1 MKGVKP
7 SDLAKGFSLAGF
19 SKAETQAALKNSK
32 FENSMKSV
40 VEEFGNFNMATT
52 GIKGK
57 FNTMKDGAEKL
68 GKALKTK
75 VTTGAKGAWGALKK
89 VAGINPLLTA
99 GVIAAGAG
107 FGAYKLYQAHKDNR
121 LQDASEDADKWQSK
135 NKSLS
140 EQITQYDSLK
150 SQLDAGTASAQEE
163 YNIRSQILEIQNEIT
178 NAYGDQAAGID
189 LVNGSLDKQKAKLEE
204 IRQEKADEFIRD
216 NSSGIFSNPIKDAK
230 KAMETEKNNHI
241 ADSIGE
247 DTKQYTLLQKAINR
261 TNQKLKEQGF
271 TGGSLGL
278 EKNSI
283 NGTYSLDYKGNA
295 ENSKTV
301 QTALQK
307 ELKEIAQ
314 DTDSTELFEDI
325 QANIDNNIRSAD
337 KTIDKYGDFYKQV
350 REAELINDT
359 TKYGKNKKG
368 NGGKIATEWLSD
380 YEDAVNKYNE
390 AFSSGEQETIDS
402 AKKNYDDFYSKLPKD
417 LKEKYAPEIK
427 EITDG
432 LDTEAINKNDF
443 VQALKG
449 TDQYAKGFT
458 KTAQELK
465 KLNLTEDD
473 VYGIFNS
480 TDMKDSVT
488 KGRLVALRGIAEQL
502 GIIDDISSSESIQ
515 KFIEALGDAGII
527 TASDH
532 IDTTALSAEQ
542 LATKVEA
549 AQTALSNINSV
560 ISASNSDSGLLTDN
574 ITALEESFGGL
585 DSYNAESLLSNTAD
599 GVKLNTTALKG
610 LIVQQ
615 HKADSDDLE
624 ARIKGQNEELQ
635 KQKDILNDVTQSED
649 NKQNAKEQIDSITDA
664 IERMKQ
670 AQSQLYASYKQQ
682 MELTSDYQAVLDAE
696 STPNAGARYDNMK
709 SKVKTAKEAFDK
721 GEIGTD
727 DFKTVA
733 RYLSPNGFEDPE
745 NFAENYQKAKRY
757 LTDDSSG
764 VINFLQDLQ
773 SKGLATMTTLAD
785 GTHEWTTS
793 FDDAAEA
800 SKQAGM
806 GYEFFMDMFGKA
818 EDYGA
823 FNTFISSAEEGELKV
838 QDLSKQLAEAKTR
851 MAELQSQGADESS
864 LQGQQKVVDELE
876 AKLGKQQGVLDDYYG
891 SYKQK
896 QAQQLEDAKEQLD
909 LMSNQIKNESNQNVK
924 DFLIANF
931 KQLAKE
937 YGLDY
942 NYDENSGNI
951 SVDND
956 AYKDQMS
963 QYGNTWVNPAS
974 AKDMGYKEGTQEAK
988 DYQAAVDSLTA
999 AHKKND
1005 TATEEAFKTLSQYN
1019 AEELKGIEL
1028 DNNKYDSDDAG
1039 LRKAEDALQMLS
1051 DTYGLTKD
1059 QLLEGLEGLGQL
1071 KLDVDTSSM
1080 ENLKHEATEAQEKL
1094 NEITGKTYKFNF
1106 DTSNLN
1112 TIRQQIEQAKE
1123 QLSQFQFTDSTGK
1136 KRVDYSQNGAK
1147 EATTVYAASI
1157 KQEQDAEYSNSNIG
1171 KVDTSSVEGT
1181 TKECITAAQEFMQA
1195 KNEMDV
1201 QTQLAQEG
1209 ATNTLD
1215 QASQKCQ
1222 QAYETFKNEAT
1233 ENGIKIDTS
1242 DIQTAEDELLTL
1254 SGEDLSTKF
1263 NVDVSDLNTALTDV
1277 QQLQT
1282 DGKLSTKIDLDIDA
1296 NSMSI
1301 DNLESKIQ
1309 ELSKEQT
1316 KFTIDGDVEDAEK
1329 VQALI
1334 DLLQQIHD
1342 KKVQVTAE
1350 TQGAELVDQLQ
1361 ARISELQ
1368 GKGVTI
1374 DAIVQD
1380 DQVSQLVNEIAQ
1392 LPPEVQIAI
1401 GVDESNVGN
1410 VDAIKSQIEANP
1422 ASITVN
1428 YKKGD
1433 EPKKADDISGKANY
1447 TLGEH
1452 PTEAPTIQGTA
1463 NYTLGSYPKTA
1474 PTIYGTAVYTKKVQ
1488 ATGSMTSIAHADGTA
1503 YNMLNLKPL
1512 SSAHAGGNVALGQNE
1527 TALTNEVGTESIVRD
1542 GVWSLLPGG
1551 PHMENLKKGDIIFS
1565 ASQTEDLLKHGKTNS
1580 HARAYANGTLAVS
1593 PAHVGGPSTT
1603 GYSGLNDKYLKKS
1616 SSRSNNSSSNSSN
1629 RSSSKS
1635 GSSNSSRNS
1644 SSSSSS
1650 KWEDP
1655 WKNVVDWFERLVT
1668 KFENRIDLAQS
1679 RSENATA
1686 LSTKNNYLTR
1696 AINYSNTLMS
1706 DYVKGRQMYVRASN
1720 RYANKVGLSS
1730 RLVRQV
1736 QNGTIDIE
1744 SLDENTKSKVEAYQ
1758 KWYDKIVECDKAIED
1773 LKSQE
1778 KDLYKQ
1784 RLDNVTEKY
1793 DALKSVYENQNNT
1806 LSSLNEWA
1814 SEIGNSEGVGSGY
1827 YQNIITQRNNQSAQ
1841 TNLITSEIKEYQAQL
1856 NQIRKK
1862 YGVNST
1868 FYKES
1873 LAGLEDLKT
1882 ALNDSKKA
1890 TAELTNQLYELAA
1903 NAAQYK
1909 TDKYTRASEKQSA
1922 YRDYK
1927 DANRYYNSKT
1937 GDFAKGI
1944 TESDYRNAIT
1954 TNYNTIKALQEQK
1967 NLVQQKMLTVKSG
1980 SSKYQEYADQLA
1992 DLDKKILETANDNAS
2007 LKKSIVDL
2015 RFEQFDDAQDKL
2027 DDLIEDYG
2035 NLRDMMDSDTFY
2047 DSDTGAFTKTGLAN
2061 VSLINKEMDVYKQ
2074 KISDCTAELDR
2085 LESLKKNG
2093 MLTADEYKERS
2104 EKAMDEI
2111 RQASKS
2117 LYSDQ
2122 QSLLDMYTNKISTEN
2137 DLLKDNIDKRKE
2149 AFENK
2154 RDYYEFDKTLKDK
2167 NKDINALKA
2176 QIAALEGTTNASAK
2190 ARLAQLKAD
2199 LKDKED
2205 DLADTK
2211 YQHQL
2216 DMESKGYDNLSDQAD
2231 DALDKTLNALKSNT
2245 DFQKS
2250 VINNMLAEV
2259 KKSYKDTFEEI
2270 SKIIEDTG
2278 YKTSTLFKDKLNADT
2293 IKNST
2298 NETVN
2303 DAKKHPGS
2311 YTNVSTSGVAGDS
2324 KANTAVNGALKDS
2337 ESAGKAANDIGY
2349 DQNGKSYSSK
2359 LTLSLS
2365 PKSVTIYVGKKQ
2377 TVKVNY
2383 KNAATDNLQNFTATV
2398 KDSSIATVQKSNN
2411 NSFIVTAKKSGR
2423 TTVTV
2428 HPVVSSA
2435 TAVTLNVTVRQNNY
2449 NKYAKTVDKVLNRS
2463 GYKFSDSERQSI
2475 KDSLIVGKSDK
2486 ELSNTKNF
2494 NARIQN
2500 AIKKNQLTKWYKS
2513 LTNRTFKSADYVKR
2527 HALIQHFNKKGKA
2540 ITGPQL
2546 VNAAKILG
2554 LKYSGNYNRWTNDQK
2569 NTLLKKLQ
2577 AFGFSKGGVVRQ
2589 LIPADANDLIGKAII
2604 KNGDTG
2610 FITARAGET
2619 VLTEEFTKQL
2629 KPTVQSMNAFN
2640 EAMSGKGI
2648 SASAPKSYQNQN
2660 ITFNPEITVNV
2671 DSISND
2677 LDIKQLGKQLSDV
2690 MYGDFTKRMRKDLS
2704 RSTGRNR

>member
-1 MKGVKP
+1 MALGMKGKDKEGLKGVLNSLKENGA
-7 SDLAKGFSLAGF
+7 DAKDVGKALNLAGF
-19 SKAETQAALKNSK
+19 SKEAAKTAVTGSKLSNSIDT
-32 FENSMKSV
+32 V
-40 VEEFGNFNMATT
+40 VTGFDAMATASS

-57 FNTMKDGAEKL
+57 FNTVKEEAEKL

-75 VTTGAKGAWGALKK
+75 VTTGAKGAWVALKK

-99 GVIAAGAG
+99 GVAAAGIG

-178 NAYGDQAAGID
+178 SAYGDQAAGID
-189 LVNGSLDKQKAKLEE
+189 LVNGSLDEQKAKLEE

-247 DTKQYTLLQKAINR
+247 GTKQYTLLQKAISR

-278 EKNSI
+278 EKNGI

-325 QANIDNNIRSAD
+325 QANIDDNIRSAD

-390 AFSSGEQETIDS
+390 AFSSGEQGTIDS

-443 VQALKG
+443 IQALKG

-610 LIVQQ
+610 LIEQQ
-615 HKADSDDLE
+615 HKVDSDDLE

-709 SKVKTAKEAFDK
+709 SKVKTAKEAYDK

-733 RYLSPNGFEDPE
+733 RYLSPNGFEDPD
-745 NFAENYQKAKRY
+745 NFIENYQKAKRY

-864 LQGQQKVVDELE
+864 LQGQQKVIDELE

-909 LMSNQIKNESNQNVK
+909 LMSDQIKNESNQNVK
-924 DFLIANF
+924 DFLVANF

-956 AYKDQMS
+956 SYKDQMS

-974 AKDMGYKEGTQEAK
+974 AEDMGYKEGTQEAK

-999 AHKKND
+999 AHEKND
-1005 TATEEAFKTLSQYN
+1005 AATEESFKTLSQYN

-1080 ENLKHEATEAQEKL
+1080 ENLKHDATEAQEKL

-1233 ENGIKIDTS
+1233 ENGIEIDTS
-1242 DIQTAEDELLTL
+1242 DIQTAEDELLKL
-1254 SGEDLSTKF
+1254 SGEDISTKF
-1263 NVDVSDLNTALTDV
+1263 DVDVSDLDTALTDV

-1282 DGKLSTKIDLDIDA
+1282 DGKLSTKIDLDIDTD
-1296 NSMSI
+1296 SMSI
-1301 DNLESKIQ
+1301 NDLESKIQ

-1380 DQVSQLVNEIAQ
+1380 DQVSELVNEIAQ

-1401 GVDESNVGN
+1401 GVDESNVGD
-1410 VDAIKSQIEANP
+1410 VEAIKAQIEANP

-1428 YKKGD
+1428 CDEVNAYKPEDK
-1433 EPKKADDISGKANY
+1433 EAKAKYTVEDSNVQAYTPPDKDGTVNYTANGSSIDSWTPPQKSGTVVYHAQVVGAPSGGKAQ
-1447 TLGEH
+1447 
-1452 PTEAPTIQGTA
+1452 PAASGT
-1463 NYTLGSYPKTA
+1463 
-1474 PTIYGTAVYTKKVQ
+1474 
-1488 ATGSMTSIAHADGTA
+1488 MTSIAHADGTA

-1512 SSAHAGGNVALGQNE
+1512 SSAHAGGNVALNQNE

-1565 ASQTEDLLKHGKTNS
+1565 ASQTEDLLKYGKTNS

-1616 SSRSNNSSSNSSN
+1616 SSSSSNKKSSGS
-1629 RSSSKS
+1629 SSSKS
-1635 GSSNSSRNS
+1635 SSKSSGKS
-1644 SSSSSS
+1644 KSSSSS
-1650 KWEDP
+1650 KDSEQDVDYIEIKFKRLERVISNFGKIASDTFRSLGNRLDHLTKVAGNKKYDSELELLKSE
-1655 WKNVVDWFERLVT
+1655 KNTAT
-1668 KFENRIDLAQS
+1668 KAVSYYLKKANGVKLDEATKKKIRSGAIDYRTYS
-1679 RSENATA
+1679 S
-1686 LSTKNNYLTR
+1686 KNDEKYKNIKKYQTF
-1696 AINYSNTLMS
+1696 YE
-1706 DYVKGRQMYVRASN
+1706 K
-1720 RYANKVGLSS
+1720 
-1730 RLVRQV
+1730 
-1736 QNGTIDIE
+1736 
-1744 SLDENTKSKVEAYQ
+1744 SLDARDKQLEIEENIAKLFSDRFDIIST
-1758 KWYDKIVECDKAIED
+1758 DFDNDKAIIEHRTNTANNNID
-1773 LKSQE
+1773 YLEEKGYLGSKANYSAIASATQDEINKSTAKIE
-1778 KDLYKQ
+1778 
-1784 RLDNVTEKY
+1784 
-1793 DALKSVYENQNNT
+1793 ALKAERAYALSNPYSGIVKDSEQDKEFQKAIQEEIENRQELNTQLAEANNNMRQVDWDRFDYIQERISDI
-1806 LSSLNEWA
+1806 SSEADFMTDLMAQRKDEL
-1814 SEIGNSEGVGSGY
+1814 
-1827 YQNIITQRNNQSAQ
+1827 YQDR
-1841 TNLITSEIKEYQAQL
+1841 
-1856 NQIRKK
+1856 
-1862 YGVNST
+1862 GH
-1868 FYKES
+1868 
-1873 LAGLEDLKT
+1873 
-1882 ALNDSKKA
+1882 
-1890 TAELTNQLYELAA
+1890 
-1903 NAAQYK
+1903 
-1909 TDKYTRASEKQSA
+1909 TDKVENADVAGKFT
-1922 YRDYK
+1922 D
-1927 DANRYYNSKT
+1927 
-1937 GDFAKGI
+1937 KGM
-1944 TESDYRNAIT
+1944 AVMGLHGQ
-1954 TNYNTIKALQEQK
+1954 NYNTYMAQANQYAEEIKKLNAEIAKDPNNTKLIDRRKELLEAQRD
-1967 NLVQQKMLTVKSG
+1967 NIKSAEDE
-1980 SSKYQEYADQLA
+1980 KQAMA
-1992 DLDKKILETANDNAS
+1992 
-2007 LKKSIVDL
+2007 
-2015 RFEQFDDAQDKL
+2015 
-2027 DDLIEDYG
+2027 DLIEDG
-2035 NLRDMMDSDTFY
+2035 INRQIDALGT
-2047 DSDTGAFTKTGLAN
+2047 
-2061 VSLINKEMDVYKQ
+2061 LI
-2074 KISDCTAELDR
+2074 
-2085 LESLKKNG
+2085 
-2093 MLTADEYKERS
+2093 DEYEDS
-2104 EKAMDEI
+2104 
-2111 RQASKS
+2111 
-2117 LYSDQ
+2117 
-2122 QSLLDMYTNKISTEN
+2122 
-2137 DLLKDNIDKRKE
+2137 ID
-2149 AFENK
+2149 
-2154 RDYYEFDKTLKDK
+2154 
-2167 NKDINALKA
+2167 
-2176 QIAALEGTTNASAK
+2176 SAK
-2190 ARLAQLKAD
+2190 D
-2199 LKDKED
+2199 LYDYQKKVKDQ
-2205 DLADTK
+2205 T
-2211 YQHQL
+2211 
-2216 DMESKGYDNLSDQAD
+2216 
-2231 DALDKTLNALKSNT
+2231 
-2245 DFQKS
+2245 
-2250 VINNMLAEV
+2250 
-2259 KKSYKDTFEEI
+2259 EEI
-2270 SKIIEDTG
+2270 SKIQKQLNAYSGDDSEESKANIQKLKEDLKDAQEDLQDTQYDRYISEQKKLLSDLSDNYKETLNARLDNIDALVADMITKSNENKESINQTLQTEADKVGYTISDAMKDIWGTTNNVLGTTDNKGSILGQVTSVNEVLNAINAKVQSMQTNSDKQSTQVNEGAKTDTALPAKKEAPAQNNNKQPAKNQPAKNNNGKKQGNGKVEVGDHVTFANGSYTADSSGGGASGTSNRGKKVYVTKIQKGAKKPYHISTGKKFGSGDLGWVSKSQLKG
-2278 YKTSTLFKDKLNADT
+2278 YKTGGLVDYTGLAQLDGTPSKPELVLNSVDTENFLKLR
-2293 IKNST
+2293 
-2298 NETVN
+2298 
-2303 DAKKHPGS
+2303 DALRDGFNFTPNMN
-2311 YTNVSTSGVAGDS
+2311 TPMF
-2324 KANTAVNGALKDS
+2324 ANTAFDGIAS
-2337 ESAGKAANDIGY
+2337 QIGRITSA
-2349 DQNGKSYSSK
+2349 SSK
-2359 LTLSLS
+2359 ETTIGNVTNQ
-2365 PKSVTIYVGKKQ
+2365 VTIQIDHVE
-2377 TVKVNY
+2377 NY
-2383 KNAATDNLQNFTATV
+2383 EDFMNQMTKDDKFEKFIQSMTTDRLAGGS
-2398 KDSSIATVQKSNN
+2398 KL
-2411 NSFIVTAKKSGR
+2411 AK
-2423 TTVTV
+2423 
-2428 HPVVSSA
+2428 
-2435 TAVTLNVTVRQNNY
+2435 
-2449 NKYAKTVDKVLNRS
+2449 NKY
-2463 GYKFSDSERQSI
+2463 
-2475 KDSLIVGKSDK
+2475 
-2486 ELSNTKNF
+2486 
-2494 NARIQN
+2494 
-2500 AIKKNQLTKWYKS
+2500 KW
-2513 LTNRTFKSADYVKR
+2513 
-2527 HALIQHFNKKGKA
+2527 
-2540 ITGPQL
+2540 
-2546 VNAAKILG
+2546 
-2554 LKYSGNYNRWTNDQK
+2554 
-2569 NTLLKKLQ
+2569 
-2577 AFGFSKGGVVRQ
+2577 
-2589 LIPADANDLIGKAII
+2589 
-2604 KNGDTG
+2604 
-2610 FITARAGET
+2610 
-2619 VLTEEFTKQL
+2619 
-2629 KPTVQSMNAFN
+2629 
-2640 EAMSGKGI
+2640 
-2648 SASAPKSYQNQN
+2648 
-2660 ITFNPEITVNV
+2660 
-2671 DSISND
+2671 
-2677 LDIKQLGKQLSDV
+2677 
-2690 MYGDFTKRMRKDLS
+2690 
-2704 RSTGRNR
+2704 